1 MTTTRI
7 NVDVDIDD
15 ILWNMSDSERQQLV
29 DDLYDDGFVP
39 EQVKA
44 ISDREELIQSGGS
57 MDFDAQVYKLIGNSW
72 RLSREDED
80 LILKIA
86 NKLII

>member
-57 MDFDAQVYKLIGNSW
+57 MDFDTQVYKLIGNSW

>member
-44 ISDREELIQSGGS
+44 ISDREELIQLGGS